1 MKSDYEQ
8 VDFQLRFLDFPD
20 GFGTVDLEEDKLI
33 LFAVIFGAIILLGL
47 MIWGGVSA
55 VRVLFLR
62 KSKPEDFTEDA
73 EVELPPLTELHA
85 VVTEKDAQI
94 VHTGSAKTPS
104 HHIQFRILFTLENN
118 ETRVLDV
125 PQEAFER
132 IYKNQIGTLALQDRE
147 FFDFSVE

>member
-1 MKSDYEQ
+1 MSKWI
-8 VDFQLRFLDFPD
+8 FNFRFLDLPD
-20 GFGTVDLEEDKLI
+20 GLGTVDLEEDKLI

-85 VVTEKDAQI
+85 WLRRKM
-94 VHTGSAKTPS
+94 HKSC
-104 HHIQFRILFTLENN
+104 IQAIQKRLPIIFSS
-118 ETRVLDV
+118 
-125 PQEAFER
+125 
-132 IYKNQIGTLALQDRE
+132 E
-147 FFDFSVE
+147 FCSP